1 MPIPTGDMENPPNS
15 NDITDLSLK
24 GILATD
30 LIDPNFNSV
39 WEFREVPEGSDHW
52 QLHTDLTLTAGVSS
66 FGFGRSHIMSSTGE
80 DVIFKNLRSGVNWSP
95 GAWQGVV
102 MPTIVEEEGV
112 ISFSGEEFIKPSTR
126 VYENIK
132 HTVLGVPSTTGS
144 ILTEDVHRTATD
156 NTAYFGIAM
165 CVAEELI
172 DDFITYEVWD
182 SDSNMVIFEENMM
195 ATLAID
201 DYLVFNFSKP
211 NTMHQ
216 GTNYTRKMFKRDG
229 SPLLVRTSSIVP
241 TVAWFNLVTS
251 TYKQVESATSE
262 DLGNVFITNITSAG
276 NTLITRK
283 AEPNEEVVESVQ
295 MANLTATVTVE
306 WDRNNSYEGT
316 PTINGVAVTR
326 TGKVGGNT
334 YTGTANISGSYSE
347 IVADLNGSQ
356 HIVPLDALARPVIEA
371 VQFHSGYPVNQ
382 TEVKAGDTFGISITC
397 DTPYVAVETQ
407 EYEACAYASYTASGS
422 IDAIIGNRGDVATQ
436 RVARVRVKNATGTWS
451 LWSDTSNTILCN
463 NLHPTITL
471 DSKTYPNGQEALKDS
486 EEVLINY
493 STINANTVT
502 KSATSNLTITS
513 NGATRASGD
522 YENATYTITAKRSAN
537 GATVTYDVPVRIA
550 HVDVVLANNTPV
562 QVRSGIGAVTLGC
575 TFNQD
580 LLIALSNPTIT
591 AVDGDA
597 HSLTTLY
604 ETITVTNLAGKQVNL
619 NRAYFIKGFAQKT
632 LVVNYPE
639 ELIDIGTSIVT
650 ANDVTVTG
658 VINSTPPY
666 DICTN
671 RVTSGNIVLVG
682 DYVLNTTTVEIDKQL
697 CAEFNYDNFN
707 NITIYIEE
715 V

>member
-1 MPIPTGDMENPPNS
+1 MPIPTGDMETPPNS
-15 NDITDLSLK
+15 NDITDISLK

-102 MPTIVEEEGV
+102 MPTIVEDEGV
-112 ISFSGEEFIKPSTR
+112 ISFSGEEFIKPSSR
-126 VYENIK
+126 VYEDIK
-132 HTVLGVPSTTGS
+132 HTALGSPSTGS
-144 ILTEDVHRTATD
+144 VLTHDVDRVATA
-156 NTAYFGIAM
+156 NTAYFGIVLCM
-165 CVAEELI
+165 AEELVN
-172 DDFITYEVWD
+172 DFITYEVWD
-182 SDSNMVIFEENMM
+182 AETNIVIFEENMM
-195 ATLAID
+195 ANLAID

-211 NTMHQ
+211 NTMHE
-216 GTNYTRKMFKRDG
+216 GTHYIRKLYKRDG
-229 SPLLVRTSSIVP
+229 TQLLVRNSSLVP
-241 TVAWFNLVTS
+241 VSAWFNLVTS
-251 TYKQVESATSE
+251 TYRHVESATGD

-283 AEPNEEVVESVQ
+283 AQPNEEVVESVQ
-295 MANLTATVTVE
+295 LANLTVQVTVE

-316 PTINGVAVTR
+316 PTVNGVAVVR
-326 TGKVGGNT
+326 TGKIGGNT
-334 YTGTANISGSYSE
+334 YTGYANISGSYEE
-347 IVADLNGSQ
+347 IVADLSGSQ
-356 HIVPLDALARPVIEA
+356 HIVPLDALARPVVTEA
-371 VQFHSGYPVNQ
+371 SFHSGYPTGQ
-382 TEVKAGDTFGISITC
+382 TEVKAGDTFGISIVC

-407 EYEACAYASYTASGS
+407 EYEACAYSYYTASGS
-422 IDAIIGNRGDVATQ
+422 INALIGNRGDVATQ
-436 RVARVRVKNATGTWS
+436 RVGRVRVKNAQGTWS
-451 LWSDTSNTILCN
+451 LWVDTDNTILCN
-463 NLHPTITL
+463 NLYPSITL
-471 DSKTYPNGQEALKDS
+471 DSKVYPNSQQALKDT

-493 STINANTVT
+493 STTNANTVT

-522 YENATYTITAKRSAN
+522 YENATYTITAKRGAN
-537 GATVTYDVPVRIA
+537 GATVTYGVPVRIA

-562 QVRSGIGAVTLGC
+562 QVRSGVGAVTLGC

-580 LLIALSNPTIT
+580 LLIAFSNPTIT

-604 ETITVTNLAGKQVNL
+604 ETITVTNLAGKQINL

-697 CAEFNYDNFN
+697 CAEFNYDSFN